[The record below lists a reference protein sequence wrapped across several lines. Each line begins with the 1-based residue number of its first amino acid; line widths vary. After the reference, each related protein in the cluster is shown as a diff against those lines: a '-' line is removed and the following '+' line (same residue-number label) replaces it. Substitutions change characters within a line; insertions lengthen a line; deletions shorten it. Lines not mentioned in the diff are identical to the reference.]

1 MSDTPTPPKWA
12 AVVVNY
18 EAGELLSACVR
29 SLLADDPGPDGA
41 GTPEVVVVD
50 NGSTDGSIAALRAA
64 LPADLAEVRILTPG
78 RNLGY
83 AAAANVGIA
92 ATTAPVVA
100 VCNPDL
106 DVAPGTGAAMVARFD
121 AEPDLAALG
130 PRIENPDGSLYPS
143 ARRDPGIGDAIG
155 HALFGIVAPRN
166 RFTRRYRQL
175 DLDPARPRDVDWVSG
190 AMLYLRRRALTSVG
204 GWDERYFMYM
214 EDVDLCWRLRRL
226 GWRVAYEP
234 AGRATHVQGASTD
247 RTPYRMIAEH
257 HRSAFRFADRRWRGV
272 HRLLLVPAAVFL
284 AARAAVEMAA
294 RAVGSRPGRP
304 HVSG

>member
-1 MSDTPTPPKWA
+1 MPTSPDRPTWA

-18 EAGELLSACVR
+18 EAGELLTVCVR
-29 SLLADDPGPDGA
+29 SLFADDSAGP
-41 GTPEVVVVD
+41 PEVVVVD
-50 NGSTDGSIAALRAA
+50 NGSTDGSITALRAA
-64 LPADLAEVRILTPG
+64 LPDVRVVTAG

-92 ATTAPVVA
+92 ATAAPVVA

-106 DVAPGTGAAMVARFD
+106 DVVPGTGAAMVARLD

-155 HALFGIVAPRN
+155 HALFGLVAPRN
-166 RFTRRYRQL
+166 RFTRHYRQL
-175 DLDPARPRDVDWVSG
+175 DVDAAQPRDVDWASG
-190 AMLYLRRRALTSVG
+190 AMLFLRRSALTSVG

-234 AGRATHVQGASTD
+234 GGRAIHVQGASTA

-257 HRSAFRFADRRWRGV
+257 HRSAFRFAERRWRGPR
-272 HRLLLVPAAVFL
+272 RLLLVPAAVFL
-284 AARAAVEMAA
+284 AGRAAVEIAV
-294 RAVGSRPGRP
+294 RALGSRPGRP
-304 HVSG
+304 RVSG